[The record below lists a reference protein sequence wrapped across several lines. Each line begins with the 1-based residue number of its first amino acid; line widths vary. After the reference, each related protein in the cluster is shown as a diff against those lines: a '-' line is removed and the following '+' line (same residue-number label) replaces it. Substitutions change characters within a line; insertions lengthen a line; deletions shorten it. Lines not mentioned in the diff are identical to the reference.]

1 MKSNYMNKITTLA
14 TAFILLSICGCKK
27 YLDQQPITAVGSE
40 MVFKDVSTTLQA
52 LAGVYGRLA
61 GDNAYGLKL
70 ALHYPVDDDI
80 LMGPSGNNDDRRA
93 MAHFSLTSL
102 NNELKD
108 PFNTLFEGIM
118 LANICIDEIPKMD
131 KYSNGSEPEKK
142 QLQRMYGEALTL
154 RAQFY
159 FEAIRNWGDLPEHFK
174 PSYIQAATEPF
185 PVRVNKD
192 GLYDHILAD
201 LKDAA
206 NLVPWRNEVTGIG
219 DQLDERI
226 TKGTIKALRA
236 RIALARGGYSL
247 GQNGTVSRPTNYLDF
262 IKIARDETNEIITSN
277 QHSLFPDYKGL
288 WKDIVCG
295 KQTVDPNGELMFQVT
310 AIGGGGTADS
320 KFGYANGPRV
330 GSAIGS
336 TAAGNSFVNP
346 LPSYLYLF
354 DSTDVRRDVTIVPYD
369 SYTDTLAKVGMA
381 ITAMRDGKYRRD
393 WIKPAIPASSA
404 VQYFGLKWQLI
415 RYSDVLLMFAEA
427 ENEINGA
434 TTAAYN
440 AINMVRRRGYGLPIS
455 STSAVDIPA
464 GLSKADFF
472 KYLVRERA
480 LELGA
485 EGIRKYDLLRWN
497 LLGQGLKEAN
507 DNMALMGLRST
518 TAMSYTYM
526 AGYPSY
532 AAVPSTLPSNMY
544 FRKTAPLPKADNS
557 SIWVHSYYKTNS
569 NPGTADYTS
578 VAWVNSSLTTTMITP
593 TIPRY
598 GYTNFRTGKSELF
611 PIPQSAR
618 EANKNLTQNPLY

>member
-1 MKSNYMNKITTLA
+1 MKSNYMNKIATLA
-14 TAFILLSICGCKK
+14 TAFILLSIGGCKK
-27 YLDQQPITAVGSE
+27 YLDQQPLTAVGSE
-40 MVFKDVSTTLQA
+40 MVFKDVPTTLQA

-80 LMGPSGNNDDRRA
+80 LMGPSGNNDDRRG

-102 NNELKD
+102 NAELAA
-108 PFNTLFEGIM
+108 PFNQLFEGVM
-118 LANICIDEIPKMD
+118 LANICIDEIPKME
-131 KYSNGSEPEKK
+131 KYSSGSEQEKK

-159 FEAIRNWGDLPEHFK
+159 YEALRNWGDLPGHFI
-174 PSYIQAATEPF
+174 PSYIQASTEPF
-185 PVRVNKD
+185 PLRIDKD
-192 GLYDHILAD
+192 ILYDHILAD
-201 LKDAA
+201 LKEAA

-219 DQLDERI
+219 DQVDERI
-226 TKGTIKALRA
+226 TKGTVKALRA
-236 RIALARGGYSL
+236 RIALTRGGYSL
-247 GQNGTVSRPTNYLDF
+247 NQAGAVARPSNYLDF

-295 KQTVDPNGELMFQVT
+295 RKTVDPNGELMFQVT

-330 GSAIGS
+330 NG
-336 TAAGNSFVNP
+336 AGNSFVNP

-354 DSTDVRRDVTIVPYD
+354 DSTDVRRDVTIAPYD
-369 SYTDTLAKVGMA
+369 VQVNGVSKTGMA

-393 WIKPAIPASSA
+393 WISNPTVSPTSA

-427 ENEINGA
+427 ENEISGA
-434 TTAAYN
+434 SAAAYD
-440 AINMVRRRGYGLPIS
+440 AVNMVRRRGYGLPIS
-455 STSAVDIPA
+455 STSAVDLPA

-472 KYLVRERA
+472 KWVVRERA

-485 EGIRKYDLLRWN
+485 EGIRKYDLIRWN

-532 AAVPSTLPSNMY
+532 AAVPVNLPSNMY
-544 FRKTAPLPKADNS
+544 FRNAAPLPGGDNS
-557 SIWVHSYYKTNS
+557 SIWVHSYYKTNT
-569 NPGTADYTS
+569 NPGTGNTS

-598 GYTNFRTGKSELF
+598 GYINFRTGKSELF
-611 PIPQSAR
+611 PIPQAAR
-618 EANKNLTQNPLY
+618 EANKNLTQNPGH

>member
-1 MKSNYMNKITTLA
+1 MKSNYMNKIATLA
-14 TAFILLSICGCKK
+14 TAFILLSIGGCKK

-40 MVFKDVSTTLQA
+40 MVFKDVPTTLQA
-52 LAGVYGRLA
+52 LAGVYGRMA

-80 LMGPSGNNDDRRA
+80 LMGPSGNNDDRRG

-102 NNELKD
+102 NAELSA
-108 PFNTLFEGIM
+108 PFNVLFEGIM

-131 KYSNGSEPEKK
+131 KYSNGSEQEKK

-159 FEAIRNWGDLPEHFK
+159 YEALRNWGDLPQHFI
-174 PSYIQAATEPF
+174 PSYIQASAEPF
-185 PVRVNKD
+185 PLRIDKD
-192 GLYDHILAD
+192 VLYDHILAD
-201 LKDAA
+201 LKEAA

-219 DQLDERI
+219 DQVDERI
-226 TKGTIKALRA
+226 TKGTVKALRA

-247 GQNGTVSRPTNYLDF
+247 PQSGTVSRPANYIDF

-295 KQTVDPNGELMFQVT
+295 RKTVDPNGELMFQVT

-330 GSAIGS
+330 NG
-336 TAAGNSFVNP
+336 AGNSFVNP

-354 DSTDVRRDVTIVPYD
+354 DSTDLRRDVTIAPYD
-369 SYTDTLAKVGMA
+369 VQVNGVSKTGMA

-393 WIKPAIPASSA
+393 WISNPTVSPTSA

-434 TTAAYN
+434 SAAAYN

-455 STSAVDIPA
+455 STSPVDIPP

-480 LELGA
+480 LELGT

-532 AAVPSTLPSNMY
+532 AAVPANLPSNMY
-544 FRKTAPLPKADNS
+544 FRSAAPLPSGDNS
-557 SIWVHSYYKTNS
+557 SIWVHSYYKTNT
-569 NPGTADYTS
+569 NPGTGHTS
-578 VAWVNSSLTTTMITP
+578 VAWSNASLTTTMITP

-598 GYTNFRTGKSELF
+598 GYINFRTGKSELF

-618 EANKNLTQNPLY
+618 EANKNLTQNPGH

>member
-1 MKSNYMNKITTLA
+1 MKSKYLNKIAIIA
-14 TAFILLSICGCKK
+14 TAFILLSTGGCKK

-40 MVFKDVSTTLQA
+40 MVFKDVPTTLQA
-52 LAGVYGRLA
+52 LAGVYGRMA

-102 NNELKD
+102 NAELAA
-108 PFNTLFEGIM
+108 PFNQLFEGIM

-131 KYSNGSEPEKK
+131 KYSSGSEQEKK

-159 FEAIRNWGDLPEHFK
+159 YEALRNWGDLPEHFK

-192 GLYDHILAD
+192 GLYDHILTD

-206 NLVPWRNEVTGIG
+206 NLVPWRNEVSGIG

-247 GQNGTVSRPTNYLDF
+247 GQNGTVSRPGNYLDF

-295 KQTVDPNGELMFQVT
+295 KQTVDPSGELMFQVT

-330 GSAIGS
+330 NG
-336 TAAGNSFVNP
+336 AGNSFVNP

-354 DSTDVRRDVTIVPYD
+354 DSTDVRRDVTIAPYD
-369 SYTDTLAKVGMA
+369 VFVDNDKKIGMA

-393 WIKPAIPASSA
+393 WIKPAIPGTSA

-427 ENEINGA
+427 ENELNGP

-440 AINMVRRRGYGLPIS
+440 AINMVRRRGYGLPVS

-464 GLSKADFF
+464 GLNKADFF
-472 KYLVRERA
+472 KYIVRERA

-485 EGIRKYDLLRWN
+485 EGIRKYDLIRWN

-518 TAMSYTYM
+518 ATMSYTYM

-532 AAVPSTLPSNMY
+532 AAVPANLPSNMY
-544 FRKTAPLPKADNS
+544 YRGTSTAPLSTGDKS
-557 SIWVHSYYKTNS
+557 SIWVHSYYKTNT
-569 NPGTADYTS
+569 NPGTGYTS

-618 EANKNLTQNPLY
+618 EANKNLTQNPGH

>member
-1 MKSNYMNKITTLA
+1 MKSKYLNKIAIIA
-14 TAFILLSICGCKK
+14 TAFILLSTGGCKK

-40 MVFKDVSTTLQA
+40 MVFKDVPTTLQA
-52 LAGVYGRLA
+52 LAGVYGRMA

-102 NNELKD
+102 NAELAA
-108 PFNTLFEGIM
+108 PFNQLFEGIM

-131 KYSNGSEPEKK
+131 KYSSGSEQEKK

-159 FEAIRNWGDLPEHFK
+159 YEAIRNWGDLPEHFK

-192 GLYDHILAD
+192 GLYDHILTD

-206 NLVPWRNEVTGIG
+206 NLVPWRNEVSGIG

-247 GQNGTVSRPTNYLDF
+247 GQNGTVSRPGNYLDF

-295 KQTVDPNGELMFQVT
+295 KQTVDPSGELMFQVT

-330 GSAIGS
+330 NG
-336 TAAGNSFVNP
+336 AGNSFVNP

-354 DSTDVRRDVTIVPYD
+354 DSTDVRRDVTIAPYD
-369 SYTDTLAKVGMA
+369 VFVDNDKKIGMA

-393 WIKPAIPASSA
+393 WIKPAIPGTSA

-427 ENEINGA
+427 ENELNGP

-440 AINMVRRRGYGLPIS
+440 AINMVRRRGYGLPVS

-464 GLSKADFF
+464 GLNKADFF
-472 KYLVRERA
+472 KYIVRERA

-485 EGIRKYDLLRWN
+485 EGIRKYDLIRWN

-518 TAMSYTYM
+518 ATMSYTYM

-532 AAVPSTLPSNMY
+532 AAVPANLPSNMY
-544 FRKTAPLPKADNS
+544 YRGTSTAPLSTGDNS
-557 SIWVHSYYKTNS
+557 SIWVHSYYKTNT
-569 NPGTADYTS
+569 NPGTGYTS

-618 EANKNLTQNPLY
+618 EANKNLTQNPGH

>member
-1 MKSNYMNKITTLA
+1 MKSKYLNKIAIIA
-14 TAFILLSICGCKK
+14 TAFILLSTGGCKK

-52 LAGVYGRLA
+52 LAGVYGRMA

-102 NNELKD
+102 NAELAA
-108 PFNTLFEGIM
+108 PFNQLFEGVM

-131 KYSNGSEPEKK
+131 KYSNGSEQEKK

-159 FEAIRNWGDLPEHFK
+159 YEALRNWGDLPEHFK

-192 GLYDHILAD
+192 GLYDHILTD

-206 NLVPWRNEVTGIG
+206 NLVPWRNEVSGIG
-219 DQLDERI
+219 DQLDERL

-247 GQNGTVSRPTNYLDF
+247 GQNGTVSRPGNYLDF

-295 KQTVDPNGELMFQVT
+295 KQTVDPSGELMFQVT

-330 GSAIGS
+330 NG
-336 TAAGNSFVNP
+336 AGNSFVNP

-354 DSTDVRRDVTIVPYD
+354 DSTDVRRDVTIAPYD
-369 SYTDTLAKVGMA
+369 VFVDNDKKIGMA

-393 WIKPAIPASSA
+393 WIKPAIPGTSA

-427 ENEINGA
+427 ENELNGP

-440 AINMVRRRGYGLPIS
+440 AINMVRRRGYGLPVS

-464 GLSKADFF
+464 GLNKADFF
-472 KYLVRERA
+472 KYIVRERA

-485 EGIRKYDLLRWN
+485 EGIRKYDLIRWN

-518 TAMSYTYM
+518 ATMSYTYM

-532 AAVPSTLPSNMY
+532 AAVPANLPSNMY
-544 FRKTAPLPKADNS
+544 YRGTSTAPLSTGDNS
-557 SIWVHSYYKTNS
+557 SIWVHSYYKTNT
-569 NPGTADYTS
+569 NPGTGYTS

-618 EANKNLTQNPLY
+618 EANKNLTQNPGH

>member
-1 MKSNYMNKITTLA
+1 MKSNYMNKVTTLA
-14 TAFILLSICGCKK
+14 IAFILLGIGGCKK

-40 MVFKDVSTTLQA
+40 MVFKDVPTTLQA

-102 NNELKD
+102 NAELAA

-118 LANICIDEIPKMD
+118 LANICIDEIPKME
-131 KYSNGSEPEKK
+131 KYSSGAEQEKK

-159 FEAIRNWGDLPEHFK
+159 YEAIRNWGDLPEHFI
-174 PSYIQAATEPF
+174 PSYIQASAEPF
-185 PVRVNKD
+185 PVRVGKD
-192 GLYDHILAD
+192 GLYDRILAD
-201 LKDAA
+201 LKAA
-206 NLVPWRNEVTGIG
+206 ADLVPWRNEVAGMG

-226 TKGTIKALRA
+226 TKGTVKALRA

-247 GQNGTVSRPTNYLDF
+247 SQSGTVSRPTNYLDF

-330 GSAIGS
+330 NG
-336 TAAGNSFVNP
+336 AGNSFVNP

-354 DSTDVRRDVTIVPYD
+354 DSTDTRRDVTIAPYD
-369 SYTDTLAKVGMA
+369 VFVDNDKKIGMA

-393 WIKPAIPASSA
+393 WIKPAIPGTSA

-427 ENEINGA
+427 ENEISGPGV
-434 TTAAYN
+434 AAYN
-440 AINMVRRRGYGLPIS
+440 AINMVRRRGYSLPLS
-455 STSAVDIPA
+455 STSPVDVPA

-472 KYLVRERA
+472 KYVARERA

-485 EGIRKYDLLRWN
+485 EGIRKYDLIRWN
-497 LLGQGLKEAN
+497 LLGQGLKESN

-518 TAMSYTYM
+518 TPMTYTYM

-532 AAVPSTLPSNMY
+532 AAVPANLPSNMY
-544 FRKTAPLPKADNS
+544 YRGTAAAPLATGDNS
-557 SIWVHSYYKTNS
+557 SIWVHSYYKTNT
-569 NPGTADYTS
+569 NPGTGHTS

-598 GYTNFRTGKSELF
+598 GYTNFRTGKSELL

-618 EANKNLTQNPLY
+618 EANKNLTQNPGY

>member
-1 MKSNYMNKITTLA
+1 MKSKYLNKIAIIA
-14 TAFILLSICGCKK
+14 TAFILLSTGGCKK

-40 MVFKDVSTTLQA
+40 MVFKDVPTTLQA
-52 LAGVYGRLA
+52 LAGVYGRMA

-102 NNELKD
+102 NAELAA
-108 PFNTLFEGIM
+108 PFNQLFEGIM
-118 LANICIDEIPKMD
+118 LANICVDEIPKME
-131 KYSNGSEPEKK
+131 KYSSGSEQEKK

-159 FEAIRNWGDLPEHFK
+159 YEALRNWGDLPEHFK

-192 GLYDHILAD
+192 GLYDHILTD

-206 NLVPWRNEVTGIG
+206 NLVPWRNEVSGIG

-247 GQNGTVSRPTNYLDF
+247 GQNGTVSRPGNYLDF

-295 KQTVDPNGELMFQVT
+295 KQTVDPSGELMFQVT

-330 GSAIGS
+330 NG
-336 TAAGNSFVNP
+336 AGNSFVNP

-354 DSTDVRRDVTIVPYD
+354 DSTDVRRDVTIAPYD
-369 SYTDTLAKVGMA
+369 VFVDNDKKIGMA

-393 WIKPAIPASSA
+393 WIKPAIPGTSA

-427 ENEINGA
+427 ENELNGP

-440 AINMVRRRGYGLPIS
+440 AINMVRRRGYGLPVS

-464 GLSKADFF
+464 GLNKADFF
-472 KYLVRERA
+472 KYIVRERA

-485 EGIRKYDLLRWN
+485 EGIRKYDLIRWN

-518 TAMSYTYM
+518 ATMSYTYM

-532 AAVPSTLPSNMY
+532 AAVPANLPSNMY
-544 FRKTAPLPKADNS
+544 YRGTSTAPLSTGDNS
-557 SIWVHSYYKTNS
+557 SIWVHSYYKTNT
-569 NPGTADYTS
+569 NPGTGYTS

-618 EANKNLTQNPLY
+618 EANKNLTQNPGH

>member
-1 MKSNYMNKITTLA
+1 MKSKYLNKIAIIA
-14 TAFILLSICGCKK
+14 TAFILLSTGGCKK

-40 MVFKDVSTTLQA
+40 MVFKDVPTTLQA
-52 LAGVYGRLA
+52 LAGVYGRMA

-102 NNELKD
+102 NAELAA
-108 PFNTLFEGIM
+108 PFNQLFEGIM

-131 KYSNGSEPEKK
+131 KYSSGSEQEKK

-159 FEAIRNWGDLPEHFK
+159 YEALRNWGDLPEHFK

-192 GLYDHILAD
+192 GLYDHILTD

-206 NLVPWRNEVTGIG
+206 NLVPWRNEVSGIG

-247 GQNGTVSRPTNYLDF
+247 GQNGTVSRPGNYLDF

-295 KQTVDPNGELMFQVT
+295 KQTVDPSGELMFQVT

-330 GSAIGS
+330 NG
-336 TAAGNSFVNP
+336 AGNSFVNP

-354 DSTDVRRDVTIVPYD
+354 DSTDVRRDVTIAPYD
-369 SYTDTLAKVGMA
+369 VFVDNDKKIGMA

-393 WIKPAIPASSA
+393 WIKPAIPGTSA

-427 ENEINGA
+427 ENELNGP

-440 AINMVRRRGYGLPIS
+440 AINMVRRRGYGLPVS

-464 GLSKADFF
+464 GLNKADFF
-472 KYLVRERA
+472 KYVVRERA

-485 EGIRKYDLLRWN
+485 EGIRKYDLIRWN

-518 TAMSYTYM
+518 ATMSYTYM

-532 AAVPSTLPSNMY
+532 AAVPANLPSNMY
-544 FRKTAPLPKADNS
+544 YRGTSTAPLSTGDNS
-557 SIWVHSYYKTNS
+557 SIWVHSYYKTNT
-569 NPGTADYTS
+569 NPGTGYTS

-618 EANKNLTQNPLY
+618 EANKNLTQNPGH

>member
-1 MKSNYMNKITTLA
+1 MYS
-14 TAFILLSICGCKK
+14 S
-27 YLDQQPITAVGSE
+27 GSE
-40 MVFKDVSTTLQA
+40 Q
-52 LAGVYGRLA
+52 
-61 GDNAYGLKL
+61 
-70 ALHYPVDDDI
+70 
-80 LMGPSGNNDDRRA
+80 
-93 MAHFSLTSL
+93 
-102 NNELKD
+102 
-108 PFNTLFEGIM
+108 
-118 LANICIDEIPKMD
+118 
-131 KYSNGSEPEKK
+131 EKK

-159 FEAIRNWGDLPEHFK
+159 YEALRNWGDLPGHFI
-174 PSYIQAATEPF
+174 PSYIQASTEPF
-185 PVRVNKD
+185 PLRIDKD
-192 GLYDHILAD
+192 VLYDHILAD

-206 NLVPWRNEVTGIG
+206 NLVPWRNEVAGIG
-219 DQLDERI
+219 DQVDERI
-226 TKGTIKALRA
+226 TKGTVKALRA
-236 RIALARGGYSL
+236 RIALTRGGYSL
-247 GQNGTVSRPTNYLDF
+247 NQGGTVSRPSNYLDF

-295 KQTVDPNGELMFQVT
+295 RKTVDPNGELMFQVT

-330 GSAIGS
+330 NG
-336 TAAGNSFVNP
+336 AGNSFVNP

-354 DSTDVRRDVTIVPYD
+354 DSTDVRRDVTIAPYD
-369 SYTDTLAKVGMA
+369 VQVNGISKTGMA

-393 WIKPAIPASSA
+393 WISNPVVSPTSA

-434 TTAAYN
+434 TAAAYD
-440 AINMVRRRGYGLPIS
+440 AVNMVRRRGYGLPIS

-485 EGIRKYDLLRWN
+485 EGIRKYDLIRWN

-518 TAMSYTYM
+518 TSMSYTYM
-526 AGYPSY
+526 AGYPTY
-532 AAVPSTLPSNMY
+532 AAVPANLPSNMY
-544 FRKTAPLPKADNS
+544 FRSAAPLPGGDNS
-557 SIWVHSYYKTNS
+557 SIWVHSYYKTNT
-569 NPGTADYTS
+569 NPGTGNTS

-598 GYTNFRTGKSELF
+598 GYINFKTGKSELF

-618 EANKNLTQNPLY
+618 EANKNLSQNPLY

>member
-1 MKSNYMNKITTLA
+1 MKSKYLNKIAIIA
-14 TAFILLSICGCKK
+14 TAFILLSTGGCKK

-40 MVFKDVSTTLQA
+40 MVFKDVPTTLQA
-52 LAGVYGRLA
+52 LAGVYGRMA

-102 NNELKD
+102 NAELAA
-108 PFNTLFEGIM
+108 PFNQLFEGIM
-118 LANICIDEIPKMD
+118 LANICIDEIPKME
-131 KYSNGSEPEKK
+131 KYSSGSEQEKK

-159 FEAIRNWGDLPEHFK
+159 YEALRNWGDLPEHFK

-192 GLYDHILAD
+192 GLYDHILTD

-206 NLVPWRNEVTGIG
+206 NLVPWRNEVSGIG

-247 GQNGTVSRPTNYLDF
+247 GQNGTVSRPGNYLDF

-295 KQTVDPNGELMFQVT
+295 KQTVDPSGELMFQVT

-330 GSAIGS
+330 NG
-336 TAAGNSFVNP
+336 AGNSFVNP

-354 DSTDVRRDVTIVPYD
+354 DSTDVRRDVTIAPYD
-369 SYTDTLAKVGMA
+369 VFVDNDKKIGMA

-393 WIKPAIPASSA
+393 WIKPAIPGTSA

-427 ENEINGA
+427 ENELNGP

-440 AINMVRRRGYGLPIS
+440 AINMVRRRGYGLPVS

-464 GLSKADFF
+464 GLNKADFF
-472 KYLVRERA
+472 KYIVRERA

-485 EGIRKYDLLRWN
+485 EGIRKYDLIRWN

-518 TAMSYTYM
+518 ATMSYTYM

-532 AAVPSTLPSNMY
+532 AAVPANLPSNMY
-544 FRKTAPLPKADNS
+544 YRGTSTAPLSTGDNS
-557 SIWVHSYYKTNS
+557 SIWVHSYYKTNT
-569 NPGTADYTS
+569 NPGTGYTS

-618 EANKNLTQNPLY
+618 EANKNLTQNPGH

>member
-1 MKSNYMNKITTLA
+1 MKSKYLNKIAIIA
-14 TAFILLSICGCKK
+14 TAFILLSTGGCKK

-40 MVFKDVSTTLQA
+40 MVFKDVPTTLQA
-52 LAGVYGRLA
+52 LAGVYGRMA

-102 NNELKD
+102 NAELAA
-108 PFNTLFEGIM
+108 PFNQLFEGIM

-131 KYSNGSEPEKK
+131 KYSSGSEQEKK

-159 FEAIRNWGDLPEHFK
+159 YEALRNWGDLPEHFK

-192 GLYDHILAD
+192 GLYDHILTD

-206 NLVPWRNEVTGIG
+206 NLVPWRNEVSGIG

-247 GQNGTVSRPTNYLDF
+247 GQNGTVSRPGNYLDF

-295 KQTVDPNGELMFQVT
+295 KQTVDPSGELMFQVT

-330 GSAIGS
+330 NG
-336 TAAGNSFVNP
+336 AGNSFVNP

-354 DSTDVRRDVTIVPYD
+354 DSTDVRRDVTIAPYD
-369 SYTDTLAKVGMA
+369 VFVDNDKKIGMA

-393 WIKPAIPASSA
+393 WIKPAIPGTSA

-427 ENEINGA
+427 ENELNGP

-440 AINMVRRRGYGLPIS
+440 AINMVRRRGYGLPVS

-464 GLSKADFF
+464 GLNKADFF
-472 KYLVRERA
+472 KYIVRERA

-485 EGIRKYDLLRWN
+485 EGIRKYDLIRWN

-518 TAMSYTYM
+518 ATMSYTYM

-532 AAVPSTLPSNMY
+532 AAVPANLPSNMY
-544 FRKTAPLPKADNS
+544 YRGTSTAPLSTGDNS
-557 SIWVHSYYKTNS
+557 SIWVHSYYKTNT
-569 NPGTADYTS
+569 NPGTGYTS

-618 EANKNLTQNPLY
+618 EANKNLTQNPGH